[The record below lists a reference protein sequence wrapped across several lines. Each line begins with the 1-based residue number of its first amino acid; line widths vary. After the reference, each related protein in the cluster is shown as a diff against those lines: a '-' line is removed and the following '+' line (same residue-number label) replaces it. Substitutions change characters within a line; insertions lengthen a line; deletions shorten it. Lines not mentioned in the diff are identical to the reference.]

1 MPAPE
6 KPLPEPLRR
15 YREATFHTRPGSVLR
30 SAEQAIE
37 FVNQRGF
44 VLFWPN
50 KGLDFPSLWCAVAGD
65 RPVADNQDDPA
76 HITWRWKDDLL
87 GKNRWYY
94 AKIIRQRS
102 TIVSLEMLP
111 FFYALSPNY
120 GSPEED
126 YLIAYEDGLLSSE
139 EKTVYE
145 AILMNGPLDT
155 LTLREAAGLAASE
168 SSSRFNRAIN
178 LLQRDFRILPVGVS
192 DRGAWHYS
200 FIYEATHRQ
209 FPGLAAQA
217 SDLGEDDARFQILKT
232 YLFSLGA
239 AGISQMKKFFQW
251 PDVAIRRVLDRLI
264 QDKNVIAVESPDQ
277 SGEEWFTITG
287 LNE

>member
-6 KPLPEPLRR
+6 KPLPKTLLR
-15 YREATFHTRPGSVLR
+15 YRESTFNIRPGRSLR
-30 SAEQAIE
+30 SAEQAIK

-44 VLFWPN
+44 ILFWPN
-50 KGLDFPSLWCAVAGD
+50 KGLDFPNLWCAVAGD
-65 RPVADNQDDPA
+65 RPVSDNHDDPA

-120 GSPEED
+120 GNPEED
-126 YLIAYEDGLLSSE
+126 YLLAYEDGLLSSE
-139 EKTVYE
+139 EKSVYE
-145 AILMNGPLDT
+145 AILKYGPLDT
-155 LTLREAAGLAASE
+155 LTLREAAGLASSE
-168 SSSRFNRAIN
+168 NSSRFTRAVN
-178 LLQRDFRILPVGVS
+178 LLQRDFRVLPVGVS

-209 FPGLAAQA
+209 FPGLVAQA
-217 SDLGEDDARFQILKT
+217 SDLSEDDAHRHILIN
-232 YLFSLGA
+232 YLLSMGA

-251 PDVAIRRVLDRLI
+251 EDITIRRALDRLM
-264 QDKNVIAVESPDQ
+264 QDRDVIAAEPPVQ
-277 SGEEWFTITG
+277 SGEEWFTITR
-287 LNE
+287 